1 MRNVVLLVVAV
12 SILTGCGGDSS
23 TSASP
28 TSANPTSANMP
39 TISGQPV
46 AAINAGTTYDFV
58 PTASDASGAALTFA
72 IEHMPSWA
80 TFNASTGELKGV
92 PSAADIGSYSG
103 IVISVS
109 DGEATSALPTFSI
122 NVTQMSSG
130 SVTISWAP
138 PTTNTNG
145 TPLTNLAGY
154 KIYYGTSPTAM
165 TQSVQITNPGL
176 SSYVVE
182 NLSPA
187 TWYFSLVSY
196 SSADVESLPSEPVST
211 TITS

>member
-1 MRNVVLLVVAV
+1 MRNVILLLVAMC
-12 SILTGCGGDSS
+12 ILTACGGDSS
-23 TSASP
+23 TSAN
-28 TSANPTSANMP
+28 TP
-39 TISGQPV
+39 TISGQPA
-46 AAINAGTTYDFV
+46 AAINAGSTYDFA

-72 IEHMPSWA
+72 IQNMPAWA

-92 PSAADIGSYSG
+92 PSASDVGSYSG

-109 DGEATSALPTFSI
+109 DGDATSALPTFSI
-122 NVTQMSSG
+122 NVTQMSAG
-130 SVTISWAP
+130 SVTIAWDP

-154 KIYYGTSPTAM
+154 KIYYGTSPTSL

-176 SSYVVE
+176 SSYVIE

-196 SSADVESLPSEPVST
+196 TSSDVESPQTDPVSA

>member
-1 MRNVVLLVVAV
+1 MRNVASLVVAMC
-12 SILTGCGGDSS
+12 ILTACGGDSS
-23 TSASP
+23 GGNSS
-28 TSANPTSANMP
+28 TSANMP
-39 TISGQPV
+39 TISGQP
-46 AAINAGTTYDFV
+46 ATAINAGTTYDFV

-72 IEHMPSWA
+72 IQKMPAWA
-80 TFNASTGELKGV
+80 TFNTSTGELKGV
-92 PSAADIGSYSG
+92 PSAAEIGSYSG

-109 DGEATSALPTFSI
+109 DGDATSALPIFSI
-122 NVTQMSSG
+122 NVTQMSAG
-130 SVTISWAP
+130 SVTISWDP

-154 KIYYGTSPTAM
+154 KIYYGTSPTSM

-176 SSYVVE
+176 ASYVVE

-196 SSADVESLPSEPVST
+196 TSSDVESPPTEPVSA